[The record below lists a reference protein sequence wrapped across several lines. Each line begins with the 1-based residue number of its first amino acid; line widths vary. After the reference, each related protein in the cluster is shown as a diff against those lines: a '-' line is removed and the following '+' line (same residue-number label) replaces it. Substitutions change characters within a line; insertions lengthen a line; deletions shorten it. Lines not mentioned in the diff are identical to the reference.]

1 MAGRY
6 PDYDWRGIAMLTQ
19 QLGQLFEP
27 SKARLMSQQQDH
39 EMNMLMAK
47 QAWDM
52 QSEQLDAL
60 KLEYKGLTADLE
72 TQTNAVNEL
81 GLRDLANAGRSDGA
95 NVDQS
100 AEIYDKLDVK
110 NLSDMQEVA
119 AKYRE
124 MIRDTQGGLDNMRL
138 YNEEAKIGQA
148 WRKGS
153 MTKKDRKGV
162 MVDYYE
168 DSDKDGI
175 AELSY
180 EEGQNAIKKFIT
192 DNYTVAEG
200 EQGMEMDFGTE
211 GKPDIIMVKPEAIAF
226 RAGWES
232 GTGTGTG
239 RGKAEKG
246 EISDKQAII
255 NAQNELL
262 GGKTHLNMTDEEL
275 IKSTLYNKKIFED
288 IDSSNTKVKHPL
300 GLYMEMGQTGD
311 FIAKEKAYSLGF
323 ERDDVNLYSSS
334 YSVYNKGLKELLK
347 RQLSLPGEVT
357 QTSGILTQMQVPNDQ
372 AIQIMQDFN
381 TYNSNPDTLLTQINT
396 YEPSDS
402 TSAPKEQLHQ
412 AYIDFLKQLPTM
424 DPQKRREGI
433 QQFTNLMSK

>member
-124 MIRDTQGGLDNMRL
+124 MIRDTQGGLDNMKL

-200 EQGMEMDFGTE
+200 EQGMEMNFGSGDDVET
-211 GKPDIIMVKPEAIAF
+211 IMVRPEAIAF

-239 RGKAEKG
+239 RGKAETAEITQKSKSPGMKTQQAMDEWYALDATYMNLGQAERDAVYQALGTPGVPVPPELRDTVEQMKRMNKISVELAGSEHGEYAQPLPGDVFESERDPNFLLPESMEGRIEKPWSEITVGDKKQPGLTKELYDSLRKLGSKG
-246 EISDKQAII
+246 MAPRRALEHVVRNWETIGEEKGNIYILQIISDHSRIKA
-255 NAQNELL
+255 EL
-262 GGKTHLNMTDEEL
+262 
-275 IKSTLYNKKIFED
+275 
-288 IDSSNTKVKHPL
+288 
-300 GLYMEMGQTGD
+300 
-311 FIAKEKAYSLGF
+311 
-323 ERDDVNLYSSS
+323 
-334 YSVYNKGLKELLK
+334 
-347 RQLSLPGEVT
+347 
-357 QTSGILTQMQVPNDQ
+357 
-372 AIQIMQDFN
+372 
-381 TYNSNPDTLLTQINT
+381 
-396 YEPSDS
+396 
-402 TSAPKEQLHQ
+402 
-412 AYIDFLKQLPTM
+412 
-424 DPQKRREGI
+424 
-433 QQFTNLMSK
+433 SK

>member
-246 EISDKQAII
+246 EISDKQAIK
-255 NAQNELL
+255 NTQNQLL
-262 GGKTHLNMTDEEL
+262 GGKTFLKMTDQEL
-275 IKSTLYNKKIFED
+275 ITSAKNNKQVFDD
-288 IDSSNTKVKHPL
+288 IDKNSDYEHPL
-300 GLYMEMGQTGD
+300 GLVLEMVDGEFVGTLA
-311 FIAKEKAYSLGF
+311 AKSAGF
-323 ERDDVNLYSSS
+323 EQDDVIMYSAA
-334 YSVYNKGLKELLK
+334 YTNYRKATQEMLK
-347 RQLSLPGEVT
+347 R
-357 QTSGILTQMQVPNDQ
+357 GIEIPDIVNNGQ
-372 AIQIMQDFN
+372 ADPSILQDFS
-381 TYNSNPDTLLTQINT
+381 TYGTHPDSLMSQIAM
-396 YEPSDS
+396 SDK
-402 TSAPKEQLHQ
+402 ADKDDIVNYYNE
-412 AYIDFLKQLPTM
+412 FLRGLPTM
-424 DPQKRREGI
+424 KPIDRRKYI
-433 QQFTNLMSK
+433 KTFQDWLVAK